1 VGWRLVQVGAVCAAR
16 SLNGPGSFSAP
27 ALGPLVLPPVGFA
40 LSGPI
45 LASKAFAAGG
55 TLERG

>member
-27 ALGPLVLPPVGFA
+27 ALGPFA
-40 LSGPI
+40 L
-45 LASKAFAAGG
+45 ARRKAAIPSLPVTHSLPAAP
-55 TLERG
+55 